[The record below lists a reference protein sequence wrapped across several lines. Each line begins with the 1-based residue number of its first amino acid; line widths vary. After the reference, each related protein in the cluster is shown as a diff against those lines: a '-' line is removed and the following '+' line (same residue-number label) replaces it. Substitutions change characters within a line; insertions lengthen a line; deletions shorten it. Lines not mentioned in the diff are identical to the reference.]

1 VRVSQYSPVREATRS
16 RKQQT
21 LIQGLKLQGFPRQ
34 ARITKTDDFSSVF
47 SFRKRI
53 SGQFLAIHYQYN
65 QSGRA
70 RLGLVIAKKV
80 ARKSVDRNYM
90 RRTLRELFR
99 KQQTRIAALDLVI
112 RPMKP
117 FGRLQ
122 APLVAEEFSE
132 LLIKLARAVNKH
144 IHAPAEPSSNAV

>member
-1 VRVSQYSPVREATRS
+1 MQPSLV
-16 RKQQT
+16 
-21 LIQGLKLQGFPRQ
+21 QGLKLQGFPRQ

-70 RLGLVIAKKV
+70 RLGLVVAKKV

-99 KQQTRIAALDLVI
+99 KQQTRIGTLDLVI
-112 RPMKP
+112 RPLKP
-117 FGRLQ
+117 FDQKL
-122 APLVAEEFSE
+122 ATMIAEEFSE
-132 LLIKLARAVNKH
+132 LLLKLARAVNKRSVL
-144 IHAPAEPSSNAV
+144 PTEPPPNAG